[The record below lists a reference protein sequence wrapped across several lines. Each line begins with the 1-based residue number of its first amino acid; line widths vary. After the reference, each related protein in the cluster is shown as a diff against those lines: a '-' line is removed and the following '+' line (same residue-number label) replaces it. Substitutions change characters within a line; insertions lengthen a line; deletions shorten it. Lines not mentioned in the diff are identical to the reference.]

1 MRAGLRALAQ
11 VRSGAQVRARTARG
25 LIVDARLDRDRLVD
39 RAARA
44 DDGVGQARVR
54 ADDRILP
61 YLGFPQEEG
70 LREKLNI
77 GRDLD
82 VGADPHRGRV
92 PHGDARLHVL
102 LVDARLQGAH
112 RRGQLDARVHAQ
124 ALGDIAC
131 GKREHVAPGAATNL
145 EHVGQVELALRVVA
159 SHLLE
164 RLEKSLRVEAVEARV
179 AFGDGGLGGVR
190 VLLLDD
196 ALDAPFAVADDAP
209 IAERVVELHG
219 EHHNRRVRAGAHVGE
234 LANGIGRDKR
244 AVARQHEQR
253 AVEAGKRILAGEHRV
268 GRAALRLLHD
278 DLGVGHQRLH
288 DLAGVPHHRHD
299 AIGTRLA
306 RSVNNPTDEGLAENL
321 VRNLGFFRLHTSSRT
336 CGEHDGGSIH

>member
-1 MRAGLRALAQ
+1 MSAGFRTLAQ
-11 VRSGAQVRARTARG
+11 VRAGAQVRARTARG

-54 ADDRILP
+54 ADDGILP
-61 YLGFPQEEG
+61 YLGFSQEEG

-77 GRDLD
+77 GRDLH
-82 VGADPHRGRV
+82 VGADPHRGRI
-92 PHGDARLHVL
+92 PHGDARRHVL
-102 LVDARLQGAH
+102 LVDARLQGAR
-112 RRGQLDARVHAQ
+112 RRGQLDTRVHAE
-124 ALGDIAC
+124 ALGDVAC
-131 GKREHVAPGAATNL
+131 GKRKHVAPGAAANL

-164 RLEKSLRVEAVEARV
+164 RLEKRLRVEAVEAGV

-190 VLLLDD
+190 ILLLDD
-196 ALDAPFAVADDAP
+196 TLDAPFAVADDAP
-209 IAERVVELHG
+209 VAERVVELHG
-219 EHHNRRVRAGAHVGE
+219 EHHDRRVRAGAHVGE
-234 LANGIGRDKR
+234 LANGIGRDER

-288 DLAGVPHHRHD
+288 DLASVPHHRHD
-299 AIGTRLA
+299 AIGAGFA
-306 RSVNNPTDEGLAENL
+306 RGVNDPANERLAENL
-321 VRNLGFFRLHTSSRT
+321 VRDLGFFRLHTSSRT